1 MEMEKNTSN
10 TESSGFNWGK
20 GITLVIVLFIIATL
34 TVVAFI
40 ISLDYH
46 MVTDNHYEKA
56 ENYQEHIDRVE
67 QAGALEEPVEINYM
81 GQEQL
86 LQIRFPESLS
96 DSEPRGTIELY
107 RPNDASKDQKITL
120 QLDGNGTQ
128 NIPGHNLLKGKW
140 IVKVTWST
148 GPKSYYHQKSIFL

>member
-1 MEMEKNTSN
+1 MEKNTSN

-34 TVVAFI
+34 SVVAFI

-67 QAGALEEPVEINYM
+67 QAGALEEPVEIKYM

-86 LQIRFPESLS
+86 LQIRFPDSLS
-96 DSEPRGTIELY
+96 AGEPRGTIELY

-120 QLDGNGTQ
+120 QLDGNGIQ
-128 NIPGHNLLKGKW
+128 NISGHNLLKGKW